1 VRLPGDE
8 MRMRRRNT
16 VAFIVAFC
24 AAPLAALGQQAAK
37 VYRIAWLS
45 GTSVIPS
52 PVWTE
57 FVAGMRQLGWIE
69 GQNFT
74 VENLRYEGRSERLP
88 AIAVEAVQRKFDL
101 IICAGTPPTTAA
113 RDATTTIPIV
123 FYYVGDPV
131 GAGFVASLARPGGNV
146 TGMGG
151 LGAGVYAKMFELLKE
166 VVPAATRVAMLTNP
180 TFQSHAAFGA
190 DAESAARRVK
200 VTLQPVE
207 LRSPEELDSAFAT
220 IARDKVDALL
230 ILGQPFVFGQGA
242 RIAKM
247 AIEQRLPAMIPFEE
261 VARDGILMSYGSR
274 VVDDARRLP
283 YYVDRILKGANP
295 ANLPVEQPSRFYLT
309 INLKTA
315 KAIGVAVPP
324 SLLQR
329 ADQLIE

>member
-1 VRLPGDE
+1 
-8 MRMRRRNT
+8 MR
-16 VAFIVAFC
+16 
-24 AAPLAALGQQAAK
+24 
-37 VYRIAWLS
+37 
-45 GTSVIPS
+45 
-52 PVWTE
+52 E
-57 FVAGMRQLGWIE
+57 LGWIE

-88 AIAVEAVQRKFDL
+88 ALALEAVQRKFDL
-101 IICAGTPPTTAA
+101 IVCAGTPPTTAA

-151 LGAGVYAKMFELLKE
+151 LGAGVYAKMLELLKE
-166 VVPAATRVAMLTNP
+166 AVPAATRVAMLANP
-180 TFQSHAAFGA
+180 TFQPHAAFGA
-190 DAESAARRVK
+190 DAESAARSVK
-200 VTLQPVE
+200 VTLMPVE

-230 ILGQPFVFGQGA
+230 ILGQPFLFGQGA

-261 VARDGILMSYGSR
+261 VARDGILMSYGPR

-283 YYVDRILKGANP
+283 YYVDRILNGANP

>member
-1 VRLPGDE
+1 
-8 MRMRRRNT
+8 MR
-16 VAFIVAFC
+16 
-24 AAPLAALGQQAAK
+24 
-37 VYRIAWLS
+37 
-45 GTSVIPS
+45 
-52 PVWTE
+52 E
-57 FVAGMRQLGWIE
+57 LGWIE
-69 GQNFT
+69 GKNFV

-88 AIAVEAVQRKFDL
+88 AIAAEAVQRKFDL

-113 RDATTTIPIV
+113 RNATTTTPIL

-151 LGAGVYAKMFELLKE
+151 LGAGVYAKMLELLKE
-166 VVPAATRVAMLTNP
+166 VVPAAAHIAMLTNP
-180 TFQSHAAFGA
+180 TFQVHAAFGA
-190 DAESAARRVK
+190 DADSAARRLK
-200 VTLQPVE
+200 VTLKLVE

-230 ILGQPFVFGQGA
+230 ILGQPFWFGQGA
-242 RIAKM
+242 RIAKL

-283 YYVDRILKGANP
+283 YYVDRILNGANP
-295 ANLPVEQPSRFYLT
+295 VDLPVEQPTRFYLT
-309 INLKTA
+309 VNRKTA
-315 KAIGVAVPP
+315 KAIGITVPP

-329 ADQLIE
+329 ADQLID